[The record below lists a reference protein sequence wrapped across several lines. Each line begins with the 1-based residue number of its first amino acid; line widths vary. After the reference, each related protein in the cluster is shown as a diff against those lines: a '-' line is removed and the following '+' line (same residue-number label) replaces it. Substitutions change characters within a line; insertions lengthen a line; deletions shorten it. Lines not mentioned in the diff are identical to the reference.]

1 MKKLN
6 ILAAIALAALAAG
19 ACSVKETPVIEET
32 PSQEGKVVTLV
43 ATLGPKGGADVKALT
58 DPGDGTL
65 SSTWE
70 VGEKICAEY
79 FKKSVGWQKAMGLV
93 TAVDPITGAATVT
106 VSLDD
111 PRTGTRDIYFS
122 YPYELGVGSKTLCT
136 SQIGTLEDVSNY
148 FDYLTGEGMYSYDG
162 TEMTLPTGVDLTRN
176 VCIMKLAFTDG
187 SSSITSDISSL
198 AISAGNAG
206 SYIITPPAGAKDA
219 IYVALTG
226 VTNKDFTFIATTPS
240 GNYSV
245 TKSNITLQNGK
256 YYRSTL
262 ALTAAAPAPVI
273 STYRVYTDG
282 STFTTPDIP
291 GGATEWSGIVSSGT
305 VTSGTYVVSGFAV
318 CGSDLVINGDVNLIL
333 RDGAQLTVNGT
344 ISGENLN
351 IFGQT
356 ASSGKLNIVSND
368 ISVSVE
374 NLAIHGGEINVTEG
388 GVMQGLEAWENLD
401 IYHGTVTTA
410 GDANGFMVL
419 GDMHVYGGNVTCS
432 AVHGGALSI
441 YGAGTPGSLTV
452 SGGTFTATAAGVGNC
467 GIAATDGYG
476 DGTASIVFTGGTIVV
491 SGGAS
496 DNSNPG
502 GHAIDVCGILTISG
516 NANVTA
522 NGGTDAFG
530 TGGGYGINV
539 RAGSSAGGNATISGG
554 TVTATSGPG
563 GMAAINT
570 DGNLTI
576 SGATTQID
584 ATGGDMGEGILA
596 GGTITINGGNIT
608 ATAGEN
614 AIGLEGTTTISGGV
628 VTAIGGDAIASSDG
642 DGRAGYDG
650 ALTMTG
656 GKLIATGGAGDGT
669 GAHGPGISD
678 GSTIA
683 LTGVTMYE
691 GDAANPATPAASQT
705 ACTKRYVII
714 Q

>member
-6 ILAAIALAALAAG
+6 ILAAIAILAAAVS
-19 ACSVKETPVIEET
+19 ACSVKENPVNEPIPAPE
-32 PSQEGKVVTLV
+32 SKVVTLV
-43 ATLGPKGGADVKALT
+43 ATLEPTSAPATRSTMT
-58 DPGDGTL
+58 DDGT
-65 SSTWE
+65 SIIADWE
-70 VGEKICAEY
+70 VGDKVWVNYDDAGDNNLVA
-79 FKKSVGWQKAMGLV
+79 KGTV
-93 TAVDPITGAATVT
+93 TAVDGSGKATITVDLVDPKDASIIVFGYPYDHWTEAKDVRIDQVGTLADINQNHAAVSGSGTLT
-106 VSLDD
+106 VS
-111 PRTGTRDIYFS
+111 
-122 YPYELGVGSKTLCT
+122 GS
-136 SQIGTLEDVSNY
+136 DV
-148 FDYLTGEGMYSYDG
+148 
-162 TEMTLPTGVDLTRN
+162 TLPGNVSMNQDMAIWKLSFNDGV
-176 VCIMKLAFTDG
+176 TDITDQ
-187 SSSITSDISSL
+187 ITSLNINFGPYDDYMVTP
-198 AISAGNAG
+198 NAQ
-206 SYIITPPAGAKDA
+206 SD
-219 IYVALTG
+219 IYVALYPVVDGDLTITAATSTG
-226 VTNKDFTFIATTPS
+226 IYSYSKS
-240 GNYSV
+240 GVN
-245 TKSNITLQNGK
+245 LDNGK
-256 YYRSTL
+256 VYRSVVPMS
-262 ALTAAAPAPVI
+262 AGSA
-273 STYRVYTDG
+273 SNTYRVFTDR
-282 STFTTPDIP
+282 TTYSDVAIP
-291 GGATEWSGIVSSGT
+291 VGAIT
-305 VTSGTYVVSGFAV
+305 VTSEANAWTDGTYVVSGNV
-318 CGSDLVINGDVNLIL
+318 TINSHVSVTGDVNLIL
-333 RDGAQLTVNGT
+333 KDGASLTVNNT
-344 ISGENLN
+344 IYGENLN
-351 IFGQT
+351 IYGQELST
-356 ASSGKLNIVSND
+356 GKLDVVYGD
-368 ISVSVE
+368 INVSVT
-374 NLAIHGGEINVTEG
+374 NLAIHGGVITVTEG

-530 TGGGYGINV
+530 MGGGYGINV

-596 GGTITINGGNIT
+596 AGTITINGGNIT

-614 AIGLEGTTTISGGV
+614 AIGLEGNTTISGGV

-683 LTGVTMYE
+683 LTEGVTMYE
-691 GDAANPATPAASQT
+691 GDAANPATPAVSQT
-705 ACTKRYVII
+705 ECTKRYVII